1 MSSATLLI
9 HSFIQG
15 LSASAIRT
23 PPRSSITRQSFE
35 LSLRRCLAQLRRFET
50 EKSYP
55 PSHLMRNVQSLVAQA
70 GHSILKDMLSVG
82 PIFLAGSS
90 VFVGG
95 SGVQKMHPL
104 VCPAIPWL
112 GTSRKT
118 ASLSFIKRA
127 FVIR

>member
-70 GHSILKDMLSVG
+70 GHSILENMLG
-82 PIFLAGSS
+82 PNGFSCGFLGSRRGKWRLENAPTR
-90 VFVGG
+90 VPRD
-95 SGVQKMHPL
+95 PL
-104 VCPAIPWL
+104 ARHSTQDSKIVVY
-112 GTSRKT
+112 
-118 ASLSFIKRA
+118 KRA